1 MGQPLEP
8 GIAQSVKGQVCHSSL
23 RILLHAPDITLKGR
37 NQEDFRKRLLK
48 NTRDRL
54 AHAGYQ
60 WRVGAAR
67 GRMLVDVPE
76 QERSEL
82 PRVLTLLQQSAGV
95 SSLAAARWLRSSN
108 LILDNG
114 DFNWSFAEH
123 ETVMVARECYI
134 PGASFAI
141 RVNRADKSLP
151 VNSLELGKRLG
162 AAIRRDTGWDK
173 VDLTRPGQVFYLDI
187 YPDGIYLY
195 SDKRSGV
202 GGLPSGSGGRVLAL
216 LSGGI
221 DSPVAVFALAKRGC
235 SLDFFH
241 LSAGH
246 VPPDELTRSVIARL
260 ACRLS
265 EYTQHSRLFVAPYT
279 YFDLALGDRH
289 GGYGLILFRRF
300 LMRSAEVLAGR
311 IHAQALVNGDSLGQV
326 ASQTLENLVSADRA
340 VTIPTLRPL
349 IGSNKEEI
357 IAFARR
363 IGTYDISIEP
373 YKDCCALIAQNPRT
387 RSRHEHMAAM
397 EQEMLPEYD
406 RLIERTLQDMVCLE
420 YKFGTLVCRKP

>member
-1 MGQPLEP
+1 MGQTVEP
-8 GIAQSVKGQVCHSSL
+8 GIAQSGKEQVFQSSL
-23 RILLHAPDITLKGR
+23 RILLHAPDITLKGK
-37 NQEDFRKRLLK
+37 NQEEFRKRLLK

-54 AHAGYQ
+54 AHSGYQ

-76 QERSEL
+76 QERDKI
-82 PRVLTLLQQSAGV
+82 PGVLALLQQTAGV
-95 SSLAAARWLRSSN
+95 SSLAAARWLRSSD
-108 LILDNG
+108 LILNG
-114 DFNWSFAEH
+114 SGFNWPFAEH
-123 ETVMVARECYI
+123 ETVMLARECFI

-151 VNSLELGKRLG
+151 VNSLELGKQLG

-173 VDLTRPGQVFYLDI
+173 VNLTRPDQVFYLDI

-195 SDKRSGV
+195 SDKRGGV
-202 GGLPSGSGGRVLAL
+202 GGLPSDSGGRVLAL

-221 DSPVAVFALAKRGC
+221 DSPVAVFSLAKRGC

-246 VPPDELTRSVIARL
+246 IPPEELKHSIIARL

-265 EYTQHSRLFVAPYT
+265 EYTQHSRLYVAPYT
-279 YFDLALGDRH
+279 YFDLALGDQH
-289 GGYGLILFRRF
+289 GGYGVILFRRF
-300 LMRSAEVLAGR
+300 MMRSAEVLAGR
-311 IHAQALVNGDSLGQV
+311 IHARALVNGDSLGQV

-357 IAFARR
+357 IAIARR

-387 RSRHEHMAAM
+387 RSRHEHMEAL
-397 EQEMLPEYD
+397 EQGMLPEYD
-406 RLIERTLQDMVCLE
+406 QLIEQTLQDMVCLE
-420 YKFGTLVCRKP
+420 YKFGVMVNQP